1 MVCPH
6 CGNGSNPA
14 DANFCEEC
22 GGALAEASSA
32 TEAEAVPVAAGV
44 AQAAGADPS
53 VAPGSTMSAPADAPE
68 PATLARPGAGG
79 ETQALDTWVCVCG
92 HENPAAEAYC
102 ADCGEPKPAGGRP
115 LTAGD
120 SFAGFVVVAR
130 LDAQTCSVRRPDEQ
144 AASGL
149 LRFGDPALLDT
160 LAATIDG
167 LDAGALAAEAGH
179 PLIPAILARG
189 TDAARGPYAVL
200 SQPSGD
206 WVPLGQ
212 ASRLDAPTAVNLLL
226 DLLLVAQHAAGGGRL
241 LLLSPTQVAFDGEHA
256 FIAQPA
262 APALPLSGGLLADPA
277 FLPPEVRAGER
288 AIDGWAAGAFTA
300 AAVVHAVVGP
310 ALGFPREWHA
320 AMARLLAEQPA
331 LRPRSVDEVRTAL
344 APGSV
349 RRFVSMHR
357 TAFQTDIGRHHP
369 VNQDAGGVW
378 SWQRWDGTPVTLA
391 VVADGVSAGAHS
403 EDASALTVR
412 LLHDAIAAHWRD
424 RDFDADR
431 ADQLLLEAGYAAH
444 QQVSA
449 MPYDTFDEANATTL
463 VAACAIGETVT
474 GIWCGDS
481 RAYGVT
487 PEGCT
492 PLTRDHS
499 WVNLVVDAG
508 QMSLEQARLD
518 PRAHVIARWLGVSQP
533 PTANP
538 GFDRFRRELAPGD
551 RLLVCSD
558 GLYMYFEPPI
568 EPDGHMERVIYGH
581 GDDVA
586 GAVGELVQTALDRG
600 GFDNITAALV
610 AIE

>member
-1 MVCPH
+1 MVCPP
-6 CGNGSNPA
+6 CGNGSNPT

-22 GGALAEASSA
+22 GGALAGASSSA
-32 TEAEAVPVAAGV
+32 EAEPVPVAAGV
-44 AQAAGADPS
+44 AQAAGAAAAPVGV
-53 VAPGSTMSAPADAPE
+53 VAPLASDPE
-68 PATLARPGAGG
+68 PAAVLPGATAEG
-79 ETQALDTWVCVCG
+79 ETQPLDAWTCLCG
-92 HENPAAEAYC
+92 RENPAAEAYC
-102 ADCGEPKPAGGRP
+102 ADCGEAKPAGGRP
-115 LTAGD
+115 LAEGD
-120 SFAGFVVVAR
+120 PFAGFVVVAR
-130 LDAQTCSVRRPDEQ
+130 LDAQTCAVRRPEETE
-144 AASGL
+144 ASAT
-149 LRFGDPALLDT
+149 LRFGEPALLDT
-160 LAATIDG
+160 LAAAIEG

-189 TDAARGPYAVL
+189 TDAARGPYMVL
-200 SQPSGD
+200 SQPPGG
-206 WVPLGQ
+206 WTPLGQ
-212 ASRLDAPTAVNLLL
+212 ASQLEASAAGALLL
-226 DLLLVAQHAAGGGRL
+226 DLLLAAQHAANAGRL
-241 LLLSPTQVAFDGEHA
+241 LLLSPSQVAFAGEHA
-256 FIAQPA
+256 FIAQPT
-262 APALPLSGGLLADPA
+262 APPLPLSGGLLADPA

-288 AIDGWAAGAFTA
+288 EIDGWAAGAFAA
-300 AAVVHAVVGP
+300 AAVVHATIGS

-320 AMARLLAEQPA
+320 TMARLLAEAPSR
-331 LRPRSVDEVRTAL
+331 RPRSVDDVRASL

-357 TAFQTDIGRHHP
+357 TAFRTDIGHHHP
-369 VNQDAGGVW
+369 INQDAGGAW

-391 VVADGVSAGAHS
+391 VVADGVSAGKHS
-403 EDASALTVR
+403 EEASALTVQ
-412 LLHDAIAAHWRD
+412 LMHDAIEAHWRD

-444 QQVSA
+444 QRVSA
-449 MPYDTFDEANATTL
+449 MPYETFDEANATTL
-463 VAACAIGETVT
+463 VAACAIGGTVT

-518 PRAHVIARWLGVSQP
+518 PRAHVIARWLGASEP

-558 GLYMYFEPPI
+558 GLYMYFEPPV
-568 EPDGHMERVIYGH
+568 EPDGHMERAIYSH

-586 GAVGELVQTALDRG
+586 GAVDELVQTALDRG
-600 GFDNITAALV
+600 GFDNITAVLV

>member
-1 MVCPH
+1 MATGGHATLKGTHSRTPRRPAPPAPEAHMVCPH

-32 TEAEAVPVAAGV
+32 IEAEAVPVAAGV
-44 AQAAGADPS
+44 AQAAGADRS
-53 VAPGSTMSAPADAPE
+53 VAPGSTMSAPSGAPE

-79 ETQALDTWVCVCG
+79 ETQALDTWDCVCG

-144 AASGL
+144 ATSGL

-226 DLLLVAQHAAGGGRL
+226 DLLLVAQHAAGAGRL

-277 FLPPEVRAGER
+277 FLP
-288 AIDGWAAGAFTA
+288 
-300 AAVVHAVVGP
+300 
-310 ALGFPREWHA
+310 
-320 AMARLLAEQPA
+320 
-331 LRPRSVDEVRTAL
+331 
-344 APGSV
+344 
-349 RRFVSMHR
+349 
-357 TAFQTDIGRHHP
+357 
-369 VNQDAGGVW
+369 
-378 SWQRWDGTPVTLA
+378 
-391 VVADGVSAGAHS
+391 
-403 EDASALTVR
+403 
-412 LLHDAIAAHWRD
+412 
-424 RDFDADR
+424 
-431 ADQLLLEAGYAAH
+431 
-444 QQVSA
+444 
-449 MPYDTFDEANATTL
+449 
-463 VAACAIGETVT
+463 
-474 GIWCGDS
+474 
-481 RAYGVT
+481 
-487 PEGCT
+487 
-492 PLTRDHS
+492 
-499 WVNLVVDAG
+499 
-508 QMSLEQARLD
+508 
-518 PRAHVIARWLGVSQP
+518 
-533 PTANP
+533 
-538 GFDRFRRELAPGD
+538 
-551 RLLVCSD
+551 
-558 GLYMYFEPPI
+558 
-568 EPDGHMERVIYGH
+568 
-581 GDDVA
+581 
-586 GAVGELVQTALDRG
+586 
-600 GFDNITAALV
+600 
-610 AIE
+610 